1 MPRYTRFM
9 LVFVLLAAGCKHD
22 QRPAPYKPNPNDP
35 YDVQVTDTVA
45 HGEMDRNCF
54 SVKPPSASRP

>member
-1 MPRYTRFM
+1 M
-9 LVFVLLAAGCKHD
+9 LVFVLLAAGCQHD
-22 QRPAPYKPNPNDP
+22 QRPAPYKSNPNDP

-54 SVKPPSASRP
+54 SVKPPPASRP